1 MVNVTVRHLNNND
14 PIRPYNRAIE
24 IDFIGRSGLK
34 PVLPTSSSSSTS
46 SSSCHFT
53 ALSFPPTTSTLRS
66 ALQSPTYISSAFHTL
81 DQCYGSAF
89 NWNVE
94 TQYTCLGNN
103 WYGTLGPGTTK
114 EHCIEESLGGYPI
127 KQWLDHNNNYIDNN
141 LNSGSGGSSGSMAI
155 QCLKLF
161 LQEEDIIQNI
171 QKFDDININRTEFIR
186 ESAIT
191 MGGYNNYNN
200 NNNDNMKDWNTNV
213 FIRWSKA
220 MLNSSANVD
229 SVITQLDN
237 ILKAA
242 DGNNSTKSSLA
253 QCVDK
258 LIPPSHPDDD
268 TLATASA
275 SENKAHT
282 QHYWKE
288 KGLYMKTSTMEDSPT
303 TLLRSFNASLAG
315 VLPPPPTAVYATNA
329 ILHSLVVN
337 APLETYIPGCAPYWN
352 ALFQQKELRNGPQ
365 KNIHLCSSH
374 SNSTATAT
382 ATTVTKPSVGSSSN
396 NTTSCPYPT
405 YDLVI
410 DVSQVYCTGFFH
422 FTIEVWPRIAP
433 FLDALLANDMPPFA
447 IRLGCGA
454 LTVFPLWV
462 HIWTQ
467 IRQASPT
474 CQ

>member
-1 MVNVTVRHLNNND
+1 
-14 PIRPYNRAIE
+14 
-24 IDFIGRSGLK
+24 
-34 PVLPTSSSSSTS
+34 
-46 SSSCHFT
+46 
-53 ALSFPPTTSTLRS
+53 
-66 ALQSPTYISSAFHTL
+66 
-81 DQCYGSAF
+81 
-89 NWNVE
+89 
-94 TQYTCLGNN
+94 
-103 WYGTLGPGTTK
+103 
-114 EHCIEESLGGYPI
+114 
-127 KQWLDHNNNYIDNN
+127 
-141 LNSGSGGSSGSMAI
+141 
-155 QCLKLF
+155 
-161 LQEEDIIQNI
+161 
-171 QKFDDININRTEFIR
+171 
-186 ESAIT
+186 
-191 MGGYNNYNN
+191 
-200 NNNDNMKDWNTNV
+200 MKDWNTNV

-303 TLLRSFNASLAG
+303 TLLRLFNASLAG

-352 ALFQQKELRNGPQ
+352 ALFQQKELHNGPQ
-365 KNIHLCSSH
+365 KNIHLCSS
-374 SNSTATAT
+374 SNSTATTTAT
-382 ATTVTKPSVGSSSN
+382 AVTRTSVGSSSSN

-410 DVSQVYCTGFFH
+410 DVSQVYCVGFFH

-454 LTVFPLWV
+454 LTDFHYGFYDLMGLDLLNSDNSSKVTLIGEETV
-462 HIWTQ
+462 HAREVIVPTEGFSHSPYLNYWNLVALRKHVRRRILGDATADSSNA
-467 IRQASPT
+467 IKASSSNQQQKIVMVIVRDASRRGDANIYNDNFFATLSKGLGSNYNVTAFRSSDASMMKCLT
-474 CQ
+474 CQARAFMNADVIIGSHGAGLSHTMFAKKGGILLERITGDGMMLVLKLMWMLSYLPIVSVKYQKGS